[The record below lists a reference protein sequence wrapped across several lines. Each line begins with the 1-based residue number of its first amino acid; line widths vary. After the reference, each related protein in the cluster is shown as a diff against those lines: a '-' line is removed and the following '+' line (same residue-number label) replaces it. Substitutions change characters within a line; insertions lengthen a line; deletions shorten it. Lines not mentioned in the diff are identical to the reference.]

1 MSPPPNIDAVIA
13 GEARMLLDLPA
24 DAGPAAVVEAIVDLQ
39 VRPGATDETS
49 TMIGRDVL
57 AAEVQTLV
65 WCCESL
71 GIDRVPWGHDGDEA
85 SIDDV
90 KERVGQISVNTNP
103 AVAIKRDD
111 VGRLWTDRY
120 RLRGGMVRT
129 LKERGETRRLH
140 DEITH
145 GWVVRHSACVALLKT
160 LASIRPDAGVMCGVY
175 RWTVPEL
182 TTYLDYDPRN
192 ATARLRPGPGM
203 DELEEAIRAA
213 LVAVFSSASASCP

>member
-1 MSPPPNIDAVIA
+1 VIA
-13 GEARMLLDLPA
+13 AETRMLLDLPA
-24 DAGPAAVVEAIVDLQ
+24 DAGPGAVVEAIVDLQ

-57 AAEVQTLV
+57 GAEVQTLI

-71 GIDRVPWGHDGDEA
+71 GIDRVPWGLDGDEQ
-85 SIDDV
+85 DV
-90 KERVGQISVNTNP
+90 EDVNARVGQIMVNTNP
-103 AVAIKRDD
+103 TTAIERDD
-111 VGRLWTDRY
+111 VGRLWMDRF

-129 LKERGETRRLH
+129 LKERGESRRLH

-145 GWVVRHSACVALLKT
+145 GWVVRHSACVSLLKT
-160 LASIRPDAGVMCGVY
+160 LASIRPDAVVTCSVY

-192 ATARLRPGPGM
+192 ATARIRPGPGM
-203 DELEEAIRAA
+203 CELEEAIRAA
-213 LVAVFSSASASCP
+213 LLAALKSVSAT